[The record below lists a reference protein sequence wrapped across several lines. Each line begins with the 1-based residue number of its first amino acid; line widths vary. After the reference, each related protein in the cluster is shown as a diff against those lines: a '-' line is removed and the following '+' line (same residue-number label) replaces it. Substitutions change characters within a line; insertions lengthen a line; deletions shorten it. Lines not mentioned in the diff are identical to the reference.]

1 MNQLMRE
8 RDIVTTMIMVDE
20 RDIVVTI
27 VMVDERMILQLFLIR

>member
-1 MNQLMRE
+1 MNQLIRE

>member
-1 MNQLMRE
+1 M
-8 RDIVTTMIMVDE
+8 TTMIMVDE

>member
-27 VMVDERMILQLFLIR
+27 VMADERMILQLFLIR